1 MLLSGSARPSATVS
15 ETQILTRDAG
25 KLITRKIWLP
35 KALYK
40 ALPAFYILSGVLAL
54 LASIY
59 ISDWFW
65 VLPHYLLFSAA
76 CIHMGLLIVRRR
88 RSH

>member
-1 MLLSGSARPSATVS
+1 MLLSGSARPSTNVS
-15 ETQILTRDAG
+15 ETQVLTRDAG
-25 KLITRKIWLP
+25 RLITHKIWLP

-40 ALPAFYILSGVLAL
+40 ALPAFYIVSGILAL

-65 VLPHYLLFSAA
+65 VVPHYLLFSAA

-88 RSH
+88 RSR